1 MCDINK
7 IRRMQSYDTV
17 INYHGLDYETL
28 GNIWETADVYGNM
41 EYILYATRSA
51 ENSTQPEMSFT
62 MASTLY
68 WDTVPDV
75 IKQTILDAFDGC
87 QFIAQRQLFLDD
99 ISAFKNAVDT
109 FINESPTQAFAT
121 TEGAA
126 AEAQF
131 PAPGLTTADVLGTD
145 GPTAIATPPPV
156 PLGSSGNPIV
166 IDEVAAESPDNV
178 IDLTAIDQE
187 NLCAEF
193 LASLNSPNKRSKK

>member
-1 MCDINK
+1 MADMNK
-7 IRRMQSYDTV
+7 LQRLQSYPTIID
-17 INYHGLDYETL
+17 YHGLDYEVL

-41 EYILYATRSA
+41 EYVLYATRSA
-51 ENSTQPEMSFT
+51 ENSSQPEMSFT

-75 IKQTILDAFDGC
+75 IKQTILQAFNGI

-99 ISAFKNAVDT
+99 IFAFKQAVDA
-109 FINESPTQAFAT
+109 FIDESPTQAFAT

-131 PAPGLTTADVLGTD
+131 PAPGLTTDDVLGTN
-145 GPTAIATPPPV
+145 GSPTPTTPAPV
-156 PLGSSGNPIV
+156 PLGSAGNPIV

-178 IDLTAIDQE
+178 IDLTTLDAE
-187 NLCAEF
+187 NLAAEF
-193 LASLNSPNKRSKK
+193 LASLNSPNKRVKA